1 MNQQQ
6 QHKQTTTTTS
16 DTPILDAMLT
26 EVHRYTPFQSST
38 PIDLTIA
45 QVIQFLC
52 EPTRSGKRP
61 DAATAQAF
69 LKMCEARGL
78 NPWEKDA
85 YLLGYDTQSGPKFS
99 IVTAHQAFLKRAA
112 ANPAFDGME
121 SGVVLAD
128 DQDNLV
134 EMQGDLIPK
143 GYRLIGGW
151 AKVYLKNQRI
161 PWYRR
166 ISYAVYQGNQYSRW
180 GTDPAGMCVKVA
192 EADALRSSHP
202 NQMAGM
208 YIAEEFDRDR
218 VQREPIAQP
227 AATAP
232 SDPIPPADQ
241 VKSVTFVLQEDGP
254 PADVTPET
262 PPETVESN
270 EIARW
275 REFLENKPDL
285 ETLNASLEEFR
296 TELDEEQR
304 KTVGMMMG
312 VYAEANGWKFN
323 GRKKVYVFK

>member
-1 MNQQQ
+1 MQQQQQ
-6 QHKQTTTTTS
+6 QHAKTTTTS
-16 DTPILDAMLT
+16 DTPILDQMLDQ
-26 EVHRYTPFQSST
+26 VHTYTPFQSQT
-38 PIDLTIA
+38 AIDLSIR

-61 DAATAQAF
+61 DVATAQAF
-69 LKMCEARGL
+69 LKMCQARGL

-128 DQDNLV
+128 PNDQLV
-134 EMQGDLIPK
+134 EIQGDLIPK
-143 GYRLIGGW
+143 GYRLVGGW
-151 AKVYLKNQRI
+151 AKVYLKTQRI

-166 ISYAVYQGNQYSRW
+166 IAFEVYQGNQYSRW
-180 GTDPAGMCVKVA
+180 GVDPAGMCVKVA

-208 YIAEEFDRDR
+208 HLAEEFDRER
-218 VQREPIAQP
+218 VVREPIAQP
-227 AATAP
+227 GET
-232 SDPIPPADQ
+232 PPVQ
-241 VKSVTFVLQEDGP
+241 TPPEEVTTVEFVVEEP
-254 PADVTPET
+254 VVPET
-262 PPETVESN
+262 PPEPVESD
-270 EIARW
+270 EIVRW
-275 REFLENKPDL
+275 REFLETQPDL

-304 KTVGMMMG
+304 KTAGMMMG
-312 VYAEANGWKFN
+312 VYAEAKGWKFN
-323 GRKKVYVFK
+323 GRKKVYVTK